1 MKHNPIIKTYW
12 GIGLENETY
21 LQFEESLVVTG
32 RFIRE
37 KMGRERYSI
46 DYLKCYKKGS
56 LEAALAAAFDD
67 SKNYRVSR
75 MMNSH
80 SLEKL
85 DIKFQHKTIQSAPP
99 LLDNPNY
106 LGTSILELFLQA
118 QPYPIQ
124 SMLTQKK
131 YLSSLKYW

>member
-32 RFIRE
+32 QFIRE

-56 LEAALAAAFDD
+56 LEAALAAAFDNTKREVWKGLWLRL
-67 SKNYRVSR
+67 STMEKTTVSA
-75 MMNSH
+75 
-80 SLEKL
+80 E
-85 DIKFQHKTIQSAPP
+85 
-99 LLDNPNY
+99 
-106 LGTSILELFLQA
+106 
-118 QPYPIQ
+118 
-124 SMLTQKK
+124 
-131 YLSSLKYW
+131 